1 MRTAAGASPRAA
13 RASAAAAST
22 STQHRGGGEDL
33 GANWKSALC
42 VTSLYDSY
50 VLLQQENDALKLQV
64 QELQV
69 QKNELLTARQSSKK
83 QGRLLSASPRKGGKQ
98 PEHDGGRRIDSEFD
112 EDDEDNTG
120 YAQLRREIQLLRAE
134 KEQMELM
141 HVHDKKQSEAQL
153 QEYKSQYNE
162 LTEKYQVR
170 YALDPNGA
178 KRVALAVQTLQET
191 LEKVVYEKEELGL
204 RYNKLQQLYNR
215 LQQEQSQSLQSLQ
228 AQVQQLEHRRQE
240 SAKKTVV
247 GVLHKW
253 YSGQLA
259 FAWQQWTERIALE
272 KRKEV
277 EKQEREASLSQLK
290 AKEKAQSSQR
300 VSRILLKCLQ
310 NSSRR
315 TFVAWKHFV
324 QQKRDARVQIST
336 FRRQSALSTAENCFR
351 KWKRDT
357 ELRSL
362 HRVGLESLN
371 LVLKLHKARLTWKKW
386 THEVFVSQR
395 IFSLQQQYK
404 TLGEQMVSL
413 KTELQ
418 ATQSR
423 LTAAQ
428 HSNEE
433 LTAQYNDERLALTI
447 KVHEKHSVE
456 TELLKR
462 FGSFFTRQNSRQ
474 LLQSVVRA
482 WKARVDSRIAARKR
496 IKWTRDSLRSL
507 KLRKSVI
514 QWHVTICDQR
524 RYRQVASQF
533 LTRMR
538 HVGVLKA
545 LNAWK
550 LYVND
555 KKQREATVRKVL
567 HRMTRKRIVS
577 CFERWGE
584 FKTQR
589 RELRTAL
596 DVLCTNMTRPRLSS
610 GFMIWKQLSYA
621 LAAAEATNRQRDLQR
636 DWELRSEQAKTDTI
650 LVRRCLL
657 HWRLKVQKLRTSKKL
672 ALRTLSRWR
681 NGLLA
686 RVFVDWQRFRI
697 EQQRQRELISRW
709 LRRSTVAALQSAWLK
724 WHKQLILKTQQELLA
739 RERAQHAHDIALLKN
754 EIAQL
759 HSSHQNLVS
768 SRTDMT
774 QNLQLQLANA
784 QREAQIEAQRQ
795 EKLAD
800 ALLKIASQ
808 KERLELKIQWFRHW
822 SKQVTTIKTNRLR
835 VLRFVQNS
843 ETQRLSTVFLR
854 WKQRWKQRVLLT
866 QAVKLLRSF
875 MNQYRVFQSFCAW
888 HERMQSTR
896 CLRHFQSSF
905 QQRATQRLGREVLS
919 QWHKT
924 ARAHFLIRRTSER
937 IWLFSVHLRVK
948 ELFSKWKVISRHER
962 FMESKTKRK
971 ELLQSIQSRVFSRW
985 TSCSLKVVFDT
996 WTCAVRR
1003 AQRGKRAENKLI
1015 LMRKMHLLSFSF
1027 RQLRQ
1032 YAAVKCEQSRWM
1044 RRWYERRAAKARARA
1059 FTLWKVVNA
1068 RLQRQEIDALRTIR
1082 AQLGAELLKSRDE
1095 AVLMTRAS
1103 LENEAKLVQALSLVA
1118 NSESAIQRQH
1128 SAALL
1133 RRHLDSWKAFL
1144 RQSRTQENVAE
1155 QLASGVRR
1163 QRLFATFQGW
1173 KRTWSTTKSR
1183 RTTAETRRARRDQA
1197 LLAKVF
1203 YMWSQRVRCQ
1213 LRLNRKLDAI
1223 TTRRDTQNLR
1233 DIFREWCSQV
1243 RLRANLCLVV
1253 PHLNEI
1259 ARKVLLHKG
1268 FAVLKQLATAKK
1280 TRESMELEKQRRI
1293 MEFIMGRC
1301 GWTLERVFRSW
1312 RTLAASKRVKH
1323 ADACQRFDRKCV
1335 QLKQRVFREWTL
1347 DTKRMKAQRRLLRA
1361 MHKHFSVR
1369 YLRVAL
1375 TKWRN
1380 QIHASMLKALHE
1392 SSAAQ
1397 AQQIELANRELV
1409 SKDELVRQAQLS
1421 ARACEERAT
1430 RLEGLLSSSNSGAA
1444 QLQRQ
1449 HQSDLARARA
1459 LLRLT
1464 LQKLVSRQAL
1474 VAFTRWK
1481 AQSSARKNLR
1491 DTIGRLERVLRR
1503 KQRTLAFAAWKHKT
1517 LRVSR
1522 LKNVQQRTTQSYL
1535 RTAVNTW
1542 KSYCKRQ
1549 LRIKVLLMRLCVTA
1563 AVQKEQATLTVCGAF
1578 RLLHKH
1584 AVMMQTAS
1592 ELRLLKDTI
1601 NHETEST
1608 RINRKRLVLAKWS
1621 WRAYSARLQ
1630 GIHRFFSQC
1639 RGVASKQQHR
1649 QHSEILKEL
1658 NSVNHELSAKLEK
1671 LNKKTQLADQERSK
1685 ASELEVDERSVFNS
1699 SLPGLQTLFRQLAQV
1714 SSTHELFGKVAS
1726 TLPQILHGSAGTPL
1740 HTEVMLCCLLL
1751 VH

>member
-69 QKNELLTARQSSKK
+69 QKNELLLTARQSSKK
-83 QGRLLSASPRKGGKQ
+83 QGRLLPASPRKGGKQ

-315 TFVAWKHFV
+315 TFVAWRHFV

-357 ELRSL
+357 ELRSS

-404 TLGEQMVSL
+404 TLGEQMVLL

-514 QWHVTICDQR
+514 QWHVTIRDQR

-550 LYVND
+550 L
-555 KKQREATVRKVL
+555 
-567 HRMTRKRIVS
+567 
-577 CFERWGE
+577 
-584 FKTQR
+584 
-589 RELRTAL
+589 
-596 DVLCTNMTRPRLSS
+596 LSS

-759 HSSHQNLVS
+759 HSSHRNLVS

-795 EKLAD
+795 KKLAD

-822 SKQVTTIKTNRLR
+822 SKQATTIKTNRLR

-971 ELLQSIQSRVFSRW
+971 ELLQSIQSRVFS
-985 TSCSLKVVFDT
+985 
-996 WTCAVRR
+996 
-1003 AQRGKRAENKLI
+1003 
-1015 LMRKMHLLSFSF
+1015 
-1027 RQLRQ
+1027 
-1032 YAAVKCEQSRWM
+1032 
-1044 RRWYERRAAKARARA
+1044 
-1059 FTLWKVVNA
+1059 
-1068 RLQRQEIDALRTIR
+1068 
-1082 AQLGAELLKSRDE
+1082 
-1095 AVLMTRAS
+1095 
-1103 LENEAKLVQALSLVA
+1103 
-1118 NSESAIQRQH
+1118 
-1128 SAALL
+1128 
-1133 RRHLDSWKAFL
+1133 
-1144 RQSRTQENVAE
+1144 
-1155 QLASGVRR
+1155 
-1163 QRLFATFQGW
+1163 
-1173 KRTWSTTKSR
+1173 
-1183 RTTAETRRARRDQA
+1183 
-1197 LLAKVF
+1197 
-1203 YMWSQRVRCQ
+1203 
-1213 LRLNRKLDAI
+1213 
-1223 TTRRDTQNLR
+1223 
-1233 DIFREWCSQV
+1233 
-1243 RLRANLCLVV
+1243 
-1253 PHLNEI
+1253 
-1259 ARKVLLHKG
+1259 
-1268 FAVLKQLATAKK
+1268 
-1280 TRESMELEKQRRI
+1280 SMQP
-1293 MEFIMGRC
+1293 
-1301 GWTLERVFRSW
+1301 
-1312 RTLAASKRVKH
+1312 
-1323 ADACQRFDRKCV
+1323 
-1335 QLKQRVFREWTL
+1335 
-1347 DTKRMKAQRRLLRA
+1347 
-1361 MHKHFSVR
+1361 
-1369 YLRVAL
+1369 
-1375 TKWRN
+1375 
-1380 QIHASMLKALHE
+1380 
-1392 SSAAQ
+1392 SSA
-1397 AQQIELANRELV
+1397 NRV
-1409 SKDELVRQAQLS
+1409 
-1421 ARACEERAT
+1421 
-1430 RLEGLLSSSNSGAA
+1430 GG
-1444 QLQRQ
+1444 
-1449 HQSDLARARA
+1449 
-1459 LLRLT
+1459 
-1464 LQKLVSRQAL
+1464 
-1474 VAFTRWK
+1474 
-1481 AQSSARKNLR
+1481 
-1491 DTIGRLERVLRR
+1491 
-1503 KQRTLAFAAWKHKT
+1503 
-1517 LRVSR
+1517 
-1522 LKNVQQRTTQSYL
+1522 
-1535 RTAVNTW
+1535 
-1542 KSYCKRQ
+1542 
-1549 LRIKVLLMRLCVTA
+1549 
-1563 AVQKEQATLTVCGAF
+1563 
-1578 RLLHKH
+1578 
-1584 AVMMQTAS
+1584 
-1592 ELRLLKDTI
+1592 
-1601 NHETEST
+1601 
-1608 RINRKRLVLAKWS
+1608 
-1621 WRAYSARLQ
+1621 
-1630 GIHRFFSQC
+1630 
-1639 RGVASKQQHR
+1639 
-1649 QHSEILKEL
+1649 
-1658 NSVNHELSAKLEK
+1658 
-1671 LNKKTQLADQERSK
+1671 
-1685 ASELEVDERSVFNS
+1685 
-1699 SLPGLQTLFRQLAQV
+1699 
-1714 SSTHELFGKVAS
+1714 
-1726 TLPQILHGSAGTPL
+1726 
-1740 HTEVMLCCLLL
+1740 
-1751 VH
+1751 